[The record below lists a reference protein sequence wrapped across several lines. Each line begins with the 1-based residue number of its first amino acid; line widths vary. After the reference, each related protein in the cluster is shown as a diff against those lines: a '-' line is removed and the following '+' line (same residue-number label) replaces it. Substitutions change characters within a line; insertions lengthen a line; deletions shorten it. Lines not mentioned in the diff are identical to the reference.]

1 MSPQSRRSAAL
12 ALLVATAAA
21 APARAQD
28 GVAAMCAELAP
39 PEVCDCASADLLGQI
54 GADDF
59 ALYDAI
65 GTDYL
70 ARMADGVDRGDA
82 WTAASAVVAADAGL
96 SPRQLMDRTN
106 DIGRAHRDAI
116 DACAG

>member
-1 MSPQSRRSAAL
+1 MSPLSRRPAVL
-12 ALLVATAAA
+12 ALLAVTAV
-21 APARAQD
+21 PANAQD

-39 PEVCDCASADLLGQI
+39 PEVCDCASAALLGQI

-65 GTDYL
+65 GADYL
-70 ARMADGVDRGDA
+70 DRMADGAERADA
-82 WTAASAVVAADAGL
+82 WTAASEVVAADAGL
-96 SPRQLMDRTN
+96 SPRELMDRTN

-116 DACAG
+116 NTCTP